1 MIAKKEGAITKLR
14 KEAPEA
20 AKCKECA
27 NASHER
33 EVNGERPPCTFSFSH
48 LTSIISA
55 CRISAAG
62 VARCF
67 LFCDASIGSFHPY
80 EAAGISSIYQL
91 GGIFSVERPSALQCI
106 LLVVGTACSSLW
118 SAGGAK

>member
-27 NASHER
+27 NASHEK
-33 EVNGERPPCTFSFSH
+33 EVNGERPPFTFSFSH
-48 LTSIISA
+48 LTSTISA

-67 LFCDASIGSFHPY
+67 LICDASNGSFHMKLPVSVRSTSW
-80 EAAGISSIYQL
+80 EAYFL
-91 GGIFSVERPSALQCI
+91 LSVPLPCSA
-106 LLVVGTACSSLW
+106 VY
-118 SAGGAK
+118 